1 MSEHMKHFSYNKILL
16 LVVLIGFVASLVINV
31 ERYRVEQANQTV
43 DLAIDYEGLVELA
56 EREGVPVPVVLEKA
70 KEAGIT
76 SLAVYDT
83 TFKKLNL
90 NGKAHAANGADILA
104 AYHSGR
110 LDDPAWRALVE
121 SGIIEPTKV
130 YVTDHQESTFRELKE
145 DLVRRLGADRVSI
158 LQVGKEEVIACAAQY
173 ESFLK
178 LDMGMPT
185 DEMRVV
191 NDAGFYVLARPTN
204 IQNATK
210 DDVEAV
216 FKRLDG
222 FRISEVVY
230 SGPEML
236 GALKSIDDTAAFM
249 RERDMTLGLLE
260 DMTQLQF
267 VKQAGL
273 EDLAVGVGYD
283 RIARLY
289 TITKDEMLK
298 LKIAEAVDRWV
309 STDRE
314 RNIRINLMRIYEKP
328 APNMTLLETN
338 LEYFRLT
345 REALEAHGFTI
356 GKASTF
362 QDYQPSRIL
371 RALVLAGVVAAGVLY
386 LSLISQAVNRKAS
399 WQYIL
404 FILGAL
410 AFTVPI
416 LMGVGGKVRIVG
428 ALLSAN
434 LFPTLAVIS
443 MLDFIREKSPEKL
456 GIARLVASA
465 FLALLVC
472 GALSYVGAAYLSAAL
487 SDTSYFLEFGI
498 FRGIKLTFVLP
509 LVLVAI
515 AFLARYDIFDGKFD
529 NSAGI
534 TGQLKELLDMPIKV
548 KTLLFLLFG
557 LGAMVVFVLR
567 SGHTSGMPVAGAEI
581 KFRNML
587 EHIFYARPRSKE
599 LVIGH
604 PAFMLAALAWQ
615 RKWPTMV
622 LFLFVIV
629 ATIGQGSMVETFAHM
644 RTPVEM
650 SFFRGLGGI
659 LFGGIIGAAAIVAI
673 DLWQRLLRSVK
684 ERS

>member
-1 MSEHMKHFSYNKILL
+1 MKHFSYNRILL
-16 LVVLIGFVASLVINV
+16 FVILIGFIASLVINI
-31 ERYRVEQANQTV
+31 ERYHVEEANQTV

-56 EREGVPVPVVLEKA
+56 EREGVPVPEVLAQA

-90 NGKAHAANGADILA
+90 NGKAHATNGADILT

-110 LDDPAWRALVE
+110 LVDPMWRALVE
-121 SGIIEPTKV
+121 SGKIAPTKV
-130 YVTDHQESTFRELKE
+130 YVTGHQESTFRELKE
-145 DLVRRLGADRVSI
+145 DLVRRLGSDRVEF
-158 LQVGKEEVIACAAQY
+158 LQVGNEEIIACAAHY

-185 DEMRVV
+185 DEMRIV

-204 IQNATK
+204 FQNATRE
-210 DDVEAV
+210 DVAFV
-216 FKRLDG
+216 FQRLEG
-222 FRISEVVY
+222 IRISEVVY

-236 GALKSIDDTAAFM
+236 GALKSIDDTAEFM
-249 RERDMTLGLLE
+249 KERNMTLGLLE

-273 EDLAVGVGYD
+273 EDLAIGVGYD
-283 RIARLY
+283 KIARLY

-298 LKIAEAVDRWV
+298 LKISDAVDRWV

-338 LEYFRLT
+338 LTYFRAT
-345 REALEAHGFTI
+345 KEALEAHGFTI

-362 QDYQPSRIL
+362 VDYQPSRLL

-386 LSLISQAVNRKAS
+386 LSLVSQWINRKSA
-399 WQYIL
+399 WQYAL
-404 FILGAL
+404 FFLGAL
-410 AFTVPI
+410 VFVIPI
-416 LMGVGGKVRIVG
+416 WMGVGGKVRIVA
-428 ALLSAN
+428 ALMSAN

-443 MLDFIREKSPEKL
+443 MLDFIRKRRPEQL
-456 GIARLVASA
+456 GIIRLLVSA
-465 FLALLVC
+465 FSALLAC

-534 TGQLKELLDMPIKV
+534 VGQLKELLDMPIKV
-548 KTLLFLLFG
+548 KTLLFILFG
-557 LGAMVVFVLR
+557 VGAMVVFVLR
-567 SGHTSGMPVAGAEI
+567 SGHTSGLPVAGLEI

-587 EHIFYARPRSKE
+587 EHLFYARPRSKE
-599 LVIGH
+599 LMIGH

-615 RKWPTMV
+615 RRWPTMV

-659 LFGGIIGAAAIVAI
+659 LFGGIIGAAAVLAI
-673 DLWQRLLRSVK
+673 DLWQRIIRSVK

>member
-1 MSEHMKHFSYNKILL
+1 MSEDMKRFSYNKILL
-16 LVVLIGFVASLVINV
+16 IVMLIGFAASLVINV
-31 ERYRVEQANQTV
+31 ERHRVEQENQTV

-90 NGKAHAANGADILA
+90 NGKAHASNGADIIA

-110 LDDPAWRALVE
+110 LVDSAWRVFVE
-121 SGIIEPTKV
+121 SGGVDRTKI
-130 YVTDHQESTFRELKE
+130 YVTGHQESTFRELKE
-145 DLVRRLGADRVSI
+145 DLVRRLGKERVQFM
-158 LQVGKEEVIACAAQY
+158 QVGDEEVIVCAAQY

-185 DEMRVV
+185 DEMRMV

-204 IQNATK
+204 IQNATT

-236 GALKSIDDTAAFM
+236 GALKSIDKTAALM
-249 RERDMTLGLLE
+249 KERDMTLGLLE
-260 DMTQLQF
+260 DITQLQF

-338 LEYFRLT
+338 LAYFRST
-345 REALEAHGFTI
+345 KTALEEHGFTI

-371 RALVLAGVVAAGVLY
+371 RALVLAGVAAAGTLY
-386 LSLISQAVNRKAS
+386 LSLVSQRMNRKTS
-399 WQYIL
+399 WQYML
-404 FILGAL
+404 FVVGTLAL
-410 AFTVPI
+410 TIPI
-416 LMGVGGKVRIVG
+416 LMGVGGKVRIIG

-443 MLDFIREKSPEKL
+443 MLDFIREKSHERP
-456 GIARLVASA
+456 GMARLIASA

-472 GALSYVGAAYLSAAL
+472 GTLSYVGASYLSAVL

-498 FRGIKLTFVLP
+498 FRGIKLTFVMP
-509 LVLVAI
+509 LVLVAA

-529 NSAGI
+529 NTAGI
-534 TGQLKELLDMPIKV
+534 MSQLKELLEMPIKV
-548 KTLLFLLFG
+548 KTLLFLIFG
-557 LGAMVVFVLR
+557 FGALVVFVLR

-581 KFRNML
+581 KFRNLL
-587 EHIFYARPRSKE
+587 EHLFYARPRSKE

-604 PAFMLAALAWQ
+604 PAFMIAALCWQ

-622 LFLFVIV
+622 LFLFVVV

-644 RTPVEM
+644 RTPLEM
-650 SFFRGLGGI
+650 SFFRGIGGI
-659 LFGGIIGAAAIVAI
+659 LFGGLIGAAAVVAI

-684 ERS
+684 EYS